1 NNIMENEMTNAG
13 IEMET
18 KLSITAE
25 GGNYLKV
32 ASGWATFLAVLG
44 FIGTGFIVLAALLIM
59 VMSPFIGSLSK
70 FGGTFGFPM
79 ILMGVVYL
87 LLGVVYFFPAY
98 YLYNFANK
106 IKIALI
112 NNNQK
117 TLDESLKNLKKMFKY
132 IGIMSIV
139 LISLYLIMIPVMIFI
154 SFSKIWG
161 L

>member
-1 NNIMENEMTNAG
+1 MENEMTHAG
-13 IEMET
+13 IEVET
-18 KLSITAE
+18 KLSITTE
-25 GGNYLKV
+25 GGEYLKV
-32 ASGWATFLAVLG
+32 ASSWATFLAILG
-44 FIGTGFIVLAALLIM
+44 FIGTGFIVLASFFMM

-79 ILMGVVYL
+79 ILLGVVYL
-87 LLGVVYFFPAY
+87 LIGVVYFFPAY

-112 NNNQK
+112 NNNQEM
-117 TLDESLKNLKKMFKY
+117 LDQSLKNLKKMFKY

-154 SFSKIWG
+154 SFSKVWG